1 MSQSTVYLVH
11 LDRAYVGG
19 PGPRAAARH
28 YLGTTTDLPGRI
40 AEHRAGK
47 GSRLLAAVAAAGIG
61 FTVARTWPGGRELER
76 RLKRRH
82 NSPRLCPICSPRR
95 RQAGATL

>member
-1 MSQSTVYLVH
+1 MN
-11 LDRAYVGG
+11 
-19 PGPRAAARH
+19 RH
-28 YLGTTTDLPGRI
+28 NGLPTRRGRRRKSGSFQQTTTDLAGRI
-40 AEHRAGK
+40 AEHRAGQ

-82 NSPRLCPICSPRR
+82 NSPRLCPICSPLRR
-95 RQAGATL
+95 RQAGAPA